1 VAGPKQP
8 YARKDNIVQLIL
20 QIIIFKVEILNSN
33 PMRTFSKLIIALL
46 AFFFCKTSNAQM
58 EPSSE
63 LYRSV
68 QDLDSILFINGFN
81 NCMLQEMDPYIAKD
95 LEFYHDQSGISTSK
109 EEFFEAINQNICSNW
124 DKKPI
129 RKLVKGSMEVFPLY
143 NNGVIYG
150 AIQNGVHQF
159 YIKESDKEPYLTST
173 AKFTHVFTMQDN
185 LWQLKRVLSYD
196 HNSPEQ

>member
-1 VAGPKQP
+1 
-8 YARKDNIVQLIL
+8 
-20 QIIIFKVEILNSN
+20 
-33 PMRTFSKLIIALL
+33 MRTFSKLIIALL

-63 LYRSV
+63 LYRTV

-150 AIQNGVHQF
+150 AIQKGVHQF